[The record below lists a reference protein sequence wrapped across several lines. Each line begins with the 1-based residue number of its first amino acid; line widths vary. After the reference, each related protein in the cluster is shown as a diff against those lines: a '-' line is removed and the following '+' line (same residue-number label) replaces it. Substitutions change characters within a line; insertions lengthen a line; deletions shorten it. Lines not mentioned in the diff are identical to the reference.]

1 MYKGKSFIAI
11 IPSRSGSKGLPGKNI
26 KELNSKPL
34 IAWSI
39 ETALGCKYID
49 EVMVTTD
56 SEEYAKIATD
66 YGANVPFIRP
76 EELAADNSPRKEF
89 IEHTINFYKKSN
101 KQFDYL
107 LLLEPTSPLTTSDD
121 LCFAVEKLVNNE
133 NGAQAIVGVC
143 KLEST
148 HPEFLVKLK
157 NDFLVFTNPE
167 QESKVIM
174 RQKLDTFYFYEGSLY
189 ISETNSYFE
198 KEFYHNKTLGYVV
211 PKWKSLEIDDL
222 EDFIMVEAIMK
233 YKGYR

>member
-11 IPSRSGSKGLPGKNI
+11 IPSKEVVVKDCSGKNI

-56 SEEYAKIATD
+56 SEEYAKIGATD

-89 IEHTINFYKKSN
+89 AEHAINFYKKSN

-107 LLLEPTSPLTTSDD
+107 LLLEPTSPLTTSND

-148 HPEFLVKLK
+148 HHPEFLVKLK

-189 ISETNSYFE
+189 ISETNSYF
-198 KEFYHNKTLGYVV
+198 
-211 PKWKSLEIDDL
+211 
-222 EDFIMVEAIMK
+222 
-233 YKGYR
+233 